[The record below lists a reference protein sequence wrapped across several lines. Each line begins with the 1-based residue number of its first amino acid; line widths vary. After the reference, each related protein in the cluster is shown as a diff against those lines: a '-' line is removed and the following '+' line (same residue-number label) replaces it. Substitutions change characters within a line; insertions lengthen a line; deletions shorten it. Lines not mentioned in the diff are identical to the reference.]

1 MKRTMAILM
10 AVLMLAGILTGC
22 VKVNTEATAP
32 TPAATQA
39 PAAAEATATP
49 EADPLATDQ
58 PVTLNLS
65 VFYNSSVYM
74 RYTVDG
80 SSGKPQSEY
89 VAANGKTY
97 REGDF
102 KPVWE
107 ELQSRLNFTINDVT
121 PTDAKDVRASF
132 NTLQA
137 QNFANIDIMV
147 GNSVDLNQEGT
158 LNNTYVKLDEYLD
171 IMPNFKAFLD
181 NNSVVKTSITSGDGH
196 IYYAPYFDGYDDIE
210 RMFILRADWV
220 QKLLDDDTVTYNAD
234 RTVKPFYKPYMP
246 ESVNVELTV
255 AKADGSGAQTI
266 RKAYTKNVITAQ
278 NELPKMDGA
287 SLVQVLK
294 DHIDTTY
301 GGAFAKRSDLFCGQ
315 DAAYDADELVALM
328 RCVLAN
334 TELLT
339 GQSEYDAV
347 PFYPRG
353 YQMGRVQDLFRLA
366 EIWGV
371 RGLDSRLNWF
381 YFDQNGELQDAR
393 FDAKNMDALE
403 RLNQLYKEKLILQDF
418 DKNEST
424 AGLAG
429 GDHRERLNKANLGFL
444 TYDYNQTTTVYNS
457 LESEISGFNLTPIL
471 PPVADWDGN
480 GSYYQFTDSWRS
492 VKSDGW
498 SILAS
503 VASDDAKLKRALKL
517 FDYLYSVEGNRL
529 MSYGPEAWIDGEIM
543 YGGKLVPKL
552 SEAALTELS
561 TLANGNYT
569 NYYRMW
575 LGATFPIG
583 YVKEQGMEYQTVH
596 PKGQAGLDII
606 LKACELGTM
615 KHLVVNAA
623 DAENPTQIIVP
634 STFSLA
640 EAEEQFIKDNCAD
653 LTTAFRNGN
662 NDTDRIMFVDYVL
675 YGFEGK
681 NANRDKLLSKEG
693 LIEYLTKTLNGEGFI
708 MMHRSAYERM
718 TGN

>member
-10 AVLMLAGILTGC
+10 AVLMLAGILSGC
-22 VKVNTEATAP
+22 VKVNTEVTP
-32 TPAATQA
+32 TPEATKA
-39 PAAAEATATP
+39 PAPAEATATP
-49 EADPLATDQ
+49 VADPLATDQ
-58 PVTLNLS
+58 AVTLNLS
-65 VFYNSSVYM
+65 VFYNNTVYM

-80 SSGKPQSEY
+80 AEGRPQSEY

-132 NTLQA
+132 TTLQA
-137 QNFANIDIMV
+137 QNFANVDIMV

-220 QKLLDDDTVTYNAD
+220 QKLLDDDTAVYNTD

-255 AKADGSGAQTI
+255 AKADGSGTQTI

-287 SLVQVLK
+287 GLVQVLK
-294 DHIDTTY
+294 AHIDSTY
-301 GGAFAKRSDLFCGQ
+301 GGAFAKRSDLFIGQ

-371 RGLDSRLNWF
+371 RGLDSRLGWL
-381 YFDQNGELQDAR
+381 YFDNNGELQDAR
-393 FDAKNMDALE
+393 YDAKNMDALE
-403 RLNQLYKEKLILQDF
+403 RLNQLYKENLILQDF

-429 GDHRERLNKANLGFL
+429 SDHRERLNKANLGFL
-444 TYDYNQTTTVYNS
+444 TYDYNQTTTVLNS
-457 LESEISGFNLTPIL
+457 IEKTIPDFNLTPVL
-471 PPVADWDGN
+471 PPVADWDNNGN
-480 GSYYQFTDSWRS
+480 YYQFTDSWRS

-503 VASDDAKLKRALKL
+503 IASDDAKLKRALKL
-517 FDYLYSVEGNRL
+517 FDYLYSPEGNQL
-529 MSYGPEAWIDGEIM
+529 MSYGPDAWIDGEIM

-552 SEAALTELS
+552 SEAALTELG
-561 TLANGNYT
+561 TLAKGNYT

-615 KHLVVNAA
+615 KHLQVNAA
-623 DAENPTQIIVP
+623 DAASPAEVIVP

-640 EAEEQFIKDNCAD
+640 EAEEQFIRDNCAD
-653 LTTAFRNGN
+653 LNTAFRNGN
-662 NDTDRIMFVDYVL
+662 NDTDRILFVDYVL

-681 NANRDKLLSKEG
+681 NANKDKLLSKEG
-693 LIEYLTKTLNGEGFI
+693 LIEYLMTTLNGEGHLT
-708 MMHRSAYERM
+708 MHRSAYERM